1 MVGVSLSNLLLNPKF
16 LMKTAYFGIMMFG
29 AFHFTKLTLAIL
41 GQ

>member
-1 MVGVSLSNLLLNPKF
+1 MVSGSLSSVLFNPKF

-29 AFHFTKLTLAIL
+29 AFHFTKLSLAIL